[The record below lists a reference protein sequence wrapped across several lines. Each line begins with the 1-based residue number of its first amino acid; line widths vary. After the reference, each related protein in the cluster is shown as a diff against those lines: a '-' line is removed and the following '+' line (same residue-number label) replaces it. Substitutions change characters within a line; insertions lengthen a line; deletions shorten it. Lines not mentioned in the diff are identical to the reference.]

1 MKRVGHCSLLVRLL
15 PVGGAGVLGKHIL
28 SPFKPSIQELVTDFL
43 NRGDKYNVSARDFKD
58 HVSVLIIDETGSDG
72 LYGLHTLEITGNYI
86 SATGGKEIDVH
97 GIEIEVLSPTRLR
110 FWMNNHRPPVDAN
123 GNLLDGKKV
132 GANSTIEVFEHTRGS
147 KTLEHVKTIFHEAVS
162 TPNGLL
168 ADGTGGVYITNDHD
182 SKTGK
187 VFNFPSTLQ
196 ASFPGF
202 FLLSLT
208 HSPQFRFLEMISGGG
223 SLTYCTLAGE
233 CHLAYTQGFK
243 FANGI
248 TGVFSPRNAPNSAEE
263 NNSSTIYVANSA
275 KGFISTYTP
284 FLNGTLIRGPDIP
297 LGIPVD
303 NLSIDS
309 NGDIFAACFPDVLA
323 LVANLDGPILEKGNR
338 REIASTVLR
347 IRRVADEEGEVRHV
361 VKKVLEDIEGR
372 VLPGA
377 TTAVHDVKTG
387 MFWLGGVASPFV
399 TVCERVGG
407 EDAVK

>member
-1 MKRVGHCSLLVRLL
+1 MRRYQHPTGCWQMVLEACISPMTTIRRLERYS
-15 PVGGAGVLGKHIL
+15 I
-28 SPFKPSIQELVTDFL
+28 SPRHFK
-43 NRGDKYNVSARDFKD
+43 
-58 HVSVLIIDETGSDG
+58 
-72 LYGLHTLEITGNYI
+72 
-86 SATGGKEIDVH
+86 
-97 GIEIEVLSPTRLR
+97 
-110 FWMNNHRPPVDAN
+110 
-123 GNLLDGKKV
+123 
-132 GANSTIEVFEHTRGS
+132 
-147 KTLEHVKTIFHEAVS
+147 
-162 TPNGLL
+162 
-168 ADGTGGVYITNDHD
+168 
-182 SKTGK
+182 
-187 VFNFPSTLQ
+187 

-223 SLTYCTLAGE
+223 SLIYCTLAGE
-233 CHLAYTQGFK
+233 CHLAYAQGFK

-387 MFWLGGVASPFV
+387 MFWLGGRGES
-399 TVCERVGG
+399 VCYCL
-407 EDAVK
+407 

>member
-28 SPFKPSIQELVTDFL
+28 SPFKPSIQELLTDFL

-58 HVSVLIIDETGSDG
+58 HVSVLIIDEPGSDG
-72 LYGLHTLEITGNYI
+72 LYGLHTLEITGNYV

-168 ADGTGGVYITNDHD
+168 VDGTGGVYITNDHD

-196 ASFPGF
+196 SV
-202 FLLSLT
+202 L
-208 HSPQFRFLEMISGGG
+208 
-223 SLTYCTLAGE
+223 
-233 CHLAYTQGFK
+233 
-243 FANGI
+243 
-248 TGVFSPRNAPNSAEE
+248 PRN
-263 NNSSTIYVANSA
+263 
-275 KGFISTYTP
+275 F
-284 FLNGTLIRGPDIP
+284 FFCR
-297 LGIPVD
+297 
-303 NLSIDS
+303 
-309 NGDIFAACFPDVLA
+309 
-323 LVANLDGPILEKGNR
+323 
-338 REIASTVLR
+338 
-347 IRRVADEEGEVRHV
+347 
-361 VKKVLEDIEGR
+361 
-372 VLPGA
+372 
-377 TTAVHDVKTG
+377 
-387 MFWLGGVASPFV
+387 
-399 TVCERVGG
+399 
-407 EDAVK
+407 